1 MICAAK
7 AVEMLT
13 KALRRGLGPAT
24 IAATLLIG
32 TAWAQPPALVGDAG
46 GDDVLWEART
56 ALEQFRTM
64 VGVVQQAQA
73 RGDAEAFA
81 RATEQAQQHL
91 DRARE
96 LFDRGDAGESED
108 VDTLRAY
115 AEVLRMSQDTDLAAE
130 ISRRVTEL
138 DPEDARAWLTL
149 GRDLMLMGGG
159 DAREALEALRTA
171 VRLDPEP
178 SITAEAW
185 TAQGILLFGEGLYE
199 LSSSAFEQALE
210 ANDAFP
216 PALIG
221 RAALWI
227 RDGKL
232 HDAAN
237 LFDTPDLIPPQL
249 GGQLR
254 GMIDKALSDFT
265 QRRIW
270 FDDTAENHA
279 AYAKLLVRF
288 ERVEESVL
296 PLERALALDDGN
308 YVHWNLLASV
318 CRSPNVANLERAREA
333 YLRSLELNPDQPRT
347 RQALEELEE
356 QGVTGEAEPE
366 PESEAEPRPSPAI
379 EPPAPSV
386 SSPEAS
392 EPAPVEPADEAQAVP
407 AVPEAAEPPAVPDV
421 PADPPTPDAPASAG

>member
-1 MICAAK
+1 MICAVK
-7 AVEMLT
+7 AVEVLR
-13 KALRRGLGPAT
+13 KAMRRGLWPAT
-24 IAATLLIG
+24 VAATLLVG
-32 TAWAQPPALVGDAG
+32 TVWAQPPALVGDPG
-46 GDDVLWEART
+46 GGDVLWEART
-56 ALEQFRTM
+56 ALEQFRTA
-64 VGVVQQAQA
+64 VGAVQQAQA
-73 RGDAEAFA
+73 LGDPEAFA

-96 LFDRGDAGESED
+96 LFDRGDAGESDD

-130 ISRRVTEL
+130 VSRRVTEL

-149 GRDLMLMGGG
+149 GRDLMLMGRG

-171 VRLDPEP
+171 VRLEPEP
-178 SITAEAW
+178 SIMAEAW
-185 TAQGILLFGEGLYE
+185 TAQGILLFEQGLYA
-199 LSSSAFEQALE
+199 LSSAAFEQALE
-210 ANDAFP
+210 ANDAFA

-232 HDAAN
+232 REAAD

-254 GMIDKALSDFT
+254 GMIDRGLSDFA

-270 FDDTAENHA
+270 FGDTAENHA

-333 YLRSLELNPDQPRT
+333 YLRSLELNPDQPRA
-347 RQALEELEE
+347 RQALEELAE
-356 QGVTGEAEPE
+356 QGVTGEVEPE
-366 PESEAEPRPSPAI
+366 PQSEAEPQPSPAI
-379 EPPAPSV
+379 EPPAPTV
-386 SSPEAS
+386 SSPEMS
-392 EPAPVEPADEAQAVP
+392 EPAPADPADEAPAVP
-407 AVPEAAEPPAVPDV
+407 AVPESPDV
-421 PADPPTPDAPASAG
+421 PGVSPTTEVPASAG